1 MNVSCANPL
10 GTVLGIVAVVSS
22 VETAVAFNALL
33 AQPTFSLTNFQEWL
47 YRKENLVQAAV
58 GLVAFKVLGGKFRNL
73 MPSDVRYP
81 GALARVSIPARG
93 ISYANDVQKAI
104 VADLFKQF
112 GCHHCGK
119 RTGESISDHM
129 PPNVIVH
136 GPRKLLIN
144 SKNLQ
149 KTDEAAGQRFYPQCR
164 DCIKLQSTALRH
176 GGRRLVLHWKRGWPE
191 PFYYSGFFLGSAHLY
206 DPESKGL
213 DKTPAFHISPPHG
226 QSVNLVRRSL
236 EELGPAHLQTIQD
249 EIERLRRRDKQLKA
263 EVKRILQEK
272 SLVRF
277 GAWGVVRAG
286 SEEQLALTKL
296 HTDLKRNA
304 ELKGKL
310 KDDLRWLKGQIRRT

>member
-1 MNVSCANPL
+1 MVFSCFRTPETTP
-10 GTVLGIVAVVSS
+10 GSKDVFHTCRVL
-22 VETAVAFNALL
+22 
-33 AQPTFSLTNFQEWL
+33 Q
-47 YRKENLVQAAV
+47 
-58 GLVAFKVLGGKFRNL
+58 
-73 MPSDVRYP
+73 
-81 GALARVSIPARG
+81 
-93 ISYANDVQKAI
+93 
-104 VADLFKQF
+104 
-112 GCHHCGK
+112 
-119 RTGESISDHM
+119 
-129 PPNVIVH
+129 
-136 GPRKLLIN
+136 
-144 SKNLQ
+144 
-149 KTDEAAGQRFYPQCR
+149 
-164 DCIKLQSTALRH
+164 
-176 GGRRLVLHWKRGWPE
+176 

-249 EIERLRRRDKQLKA
+249 EIERLRRRDKQVYSDLLLAKGLHLAVCMASGYLTSMISQLKA